1 MSEPLTAP
9 INKIL
14 PYSVVDGPG
23 NRVAIFFQRCN
34 IHCDYCH
41 NPETQNLCRNCGAC
55 VEECPG
61 KALRM
66 VNGQVCW
73 AAEKC
78 LGCDRCIQVCPNRA
92 SPKVTEMTP
101 EQVFERICESLPF
114 IRGITVSGGEC
125 SLYPEF
131 LEKLFLLT
139 REKHLTALMDCNGT
153 IDLSRYPELMA
164 LCDGVMLDVKSWDPE
179 AFSSLTGGS
188 GKNVKKNLLWLS
200 QQGNFDES
208 CADLAPNIALIEKWN
223 HAADDRIRVSLA
235 PHSEGAT
242 TEKVLLKLIRFRH
255 FGVRGELSNW
265 PSPSMETM
273 LEWKDLAI
281 GAGFR
286 RILVL

>member
-61 KALRM
+61 EALRM

-92 SPKVTEMTP
+92 SPKVAEMTP

-139 REKHLTALMDCNGT
+139 REKHLTALMDCNGI
-153 IDLSRYPELMA
+153 IDLSRYPGLMA

-179 AFSSLTGGS
+179 VFSGLTGGS

-200 QQGNFDES
+200 QQGKLEEVRIVCVPGRVDVED
-208 CADLAPNIALIEKWN
+208 CILGIADVLGQKE
-223 HAADDRIRVSLA
+223 
-235 PHSEGAT
+235 
-242 TEKVLLKLIRFRH
+242 TEKVLLKLIRFRR

>member
-34 IHCDYCH
+34 IHCAYCH

-61 KALRM
+61 QALRM

-153 IDLSRYPELMA
+153 IDLSRYPRLMT
-164 LCDGVMLDVKSWDPE
+164 LCDGVCHSRAAASWTVREGWRPP
-179 AFSSLTGGS
+179 GGS
-188 GKNVKKNLLWLS
+188 
-200 QQGNFDES
+200 
-208 CADLAPNIALIEKWN
+208 ADPP
-223 HAADDRIRVSLA
+223 ADRPDT
-235 PHSEGAT
+235 HSNQS
-242 TEKVLLKLIRFRH
+242 
-255 FGVRGELSNW
+255 SNCR
-265 PSPSMETM
+265 T
-273 LEWKDLAI
+273 A
-281 GAGFR
+281 R
-286 RILVL
+286 